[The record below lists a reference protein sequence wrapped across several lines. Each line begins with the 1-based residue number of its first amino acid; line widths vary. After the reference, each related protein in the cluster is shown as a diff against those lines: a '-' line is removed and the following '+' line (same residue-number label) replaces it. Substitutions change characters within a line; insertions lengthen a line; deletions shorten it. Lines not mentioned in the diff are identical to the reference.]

1 MSIAMTVL
9 CSLPMLLAISIP
21 STFAQGSVP
30 GGAFPLAK
38 DVETLDGIIKA
49 YYEVVSAPAGQPK
62 QVERDH
68 SLHHSL
74 ARVAVTGKDKD
85 GISFVKM
92 MTLDEYYEDNVV
104 AEAGFFE
111 KEIHRVTQKFGN
123 IVHVWSTYEWRTE
136 EKGPVGGRGINSIQL
151 YHDGK
156 RWWITSWIY
165 DSEREDNPIPS
176 EFLSQ

>member
-1 MSIAMTVL
+1 MSISLNVLLSLAML
-9 CSLPMLLAISIP
+9 AAISLPPASAEQKLP
-21 STFAQGSVP
+21 EGP
-30 GGAFPLAK
+30 FPLAG

-49 YYEVVSAPAGQPK
+49 YYEVVSAPAGRPK

-74 ARVAVTGKDKD
+74 ARVAVTGKDETGKP
-85 GISFVKM
+85 FAKM
-92 MTLDEYYEDNVV
+92 MTLDEYYKDNLV

-111 KEIHRVTQKFGN
+111 NEIHRVTQKFGN

-165 DSEREDNPIPS
+165 DSERKDNPIPT
-176 EFLSQ
+176 EYLR

>member
-1 MSIAMTVL
+1 MSVSLNVL
-9 CSLPMLLAISIP
+9 LSISMLVAISLP
-21 STFAQGSVP
+21 SVSAEQKVP
-30 GGAFPLAK
+30 EGPFPLAR

-74 ARVAVTGKDKD
+74 ARVAVTGKDED
-85 GISFVKM
+85 GKPFAKM
-92 MTLDEYYEDNVV
+92 MTLDEYYKDNLV

-165 DSEREDNPIPS
+165 DSERKDNPIPT
-176 EFLSQ
+176 EYLR